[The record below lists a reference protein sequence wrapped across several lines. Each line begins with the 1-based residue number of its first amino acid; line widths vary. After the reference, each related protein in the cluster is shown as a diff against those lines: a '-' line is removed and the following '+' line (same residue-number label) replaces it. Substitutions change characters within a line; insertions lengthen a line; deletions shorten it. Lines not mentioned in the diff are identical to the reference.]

1 MIILITGA
9 SHTGKTL
16 FAQKLLEKYHY
27 PNLSIDHLKMGLL
40 RSQMIDVDIEDND
53 GLTQVLWPIVR
64 EMIKT
69 AIENNQHMIIEG
81 CYVPFDWKKDF
92 EKDYLEQIEYIC
104 LCMSEDYIEKNFDV
118 IRENGSVIEN
128 RIDES
133 YFTLEMCK
141 RENKFYLNGCQKYDL
156 RYFLIDEKYPD
167 LNQLL

>member
-104 LCMSEDYIEKNFDV
+104 LCMSEDYIEQNFDV

>member
-69 AIENNQHMIIEG
+69 VIENNQHMIIEG

-141 RENKFYLNGCQKYDL
+141 RENKFYLNGCLKYDL
-156 RYFLIDEKYPD
+156 RYFLIDKKYPD